1 MTCSQAKLA
10 TPVAFP
16 CTPSGLDLSPFASP
30 DIPHQPPPVYTLCG
44 MCCHEEHG
52 VGGHYIAVTKHG
64 GEWYTFND
72 SVVDPGGLETAK
84 TGTPY
89 LLFYQRDPKP
99 QPQPRPARKEAVGH
113 VLRPLPT

>member
-16 CTPSGLDLSPFASP
+16 CTPSGLLPCPMSSHAILLLARLSSSLCAGLDLSPFASP

-64 GEWYTFND
+64 GEW
-72 SVVDPGGLETAK
+72 
-84 TGTPY
+84 
-89 LLFYQRDPKP
+89 
-99 QPQPRPARKEAVGH
+99 
-113 VLRPLPT
+113 